1 VAKIRVGSGD
11 IAYDEAGSG
20 PPVILVHAGLADRRM
35 WEHQF
40 WSLAA
45 SHRVIRYDWRGRGQS
60 DNVTDGEVTH
70 HEDLLALMD
79 ALDLDHAVLV
89 GASMGGGYAL
99 NAALEAP
106 ERIRGLALI
115 CAGLTGYAWRQATVE
130 QFQQSVSPALA
141 ARCQRYADRSAP
153 RVDPADIEAMAE
165 ANVRLMVVGP
175 DRERADFDPLVL
187 QEALKMCQGVFARD
201 WSGPIFQELQP
212 EPNPLDRLDEI
223 TVPTLVVSG
232 HHDLDGVQ
240 EIADLLS
247 EGIKG
252 AERIDLDTGH
262 LPSIEQPAELSAALV
277 RFLEEL

>member
-20 PPVILVHAGLADRRM
+20 LPVILVHAGLADRRM

-60 DNVTDGEVTH
+60 DDVTDGEVSH

-79 ALDLDHAVLV
+79 ALDLDQAILV

-99 NAALEAP
+99 NAALTAP

-141 ARCQRYADRSAP
+141 ARCQRYADRSAA

-187 QEALKMCQGVFARD
+187 QEALNMCQGVFARD
-201 WSGPIFQELQP
+201 WSGPTFQERQP
-212 EPNPLDRLDEI
+212 EPSPLDRLDEI
-223 TVPTLVVSG
+223 TVPALVVSG
-232 HHDLDGVQ
+232 RYDLGGVQ
-240 EIADLLS
+240 EIADLLT

-262 LPSIEQPAELSAALV
+262 LPSIEQPSEVSAALV